1 MCAASPSS
9 LSAAHQ
15 PLFTRSISGSVNGAC
30 HPCPERLG
38 DPVRAVSAP
47 SVLTPI
53 LILTVPLSPGPVINR
68 GQNNH
73 HPSLY
78 FSSAYKMLPPQP
90 LCFENDPFHGGYVG
104 DAPDIPT
111 RSLSISFLF
120 TLLRTHLHFFALVK
134 DSTLFFS
141 SNSALFAKKR
151 GVGEGVLRVVR

>member
-1 MCAASPSS
+1 MSAASPSS
-9 LSAAHQ
+9 LSTAHQ
-15 PLFTRSISGSVNGAC
+15 PLFTRSVSGSVNGAL
-30 HPCPERLG
+30 HACPQRLG
-38 DPVRAVSAP
+38 DPVGAVSAP

-90 LCFENDPFHGGYVG
+90 LCFENDPFSWGYGGR
-104 DAPDIPT
+104 PNIPT
-111 RSLSISFLF
+111 RSLAISFLF
-120 TLLRTHLHFFALVK
+120 TLLRILLLFFALVK
-134 DSTLFFS
+134 NSTLFFS

-151 GVGEGVLRVVR
+151 GVGEGVLQVVR